1 MPGLSAPSQKSSKCL
16 VSDKRFDIHLPQA
29 PNVRILLAS
38 RSVTSC
44 GGRRVRRTSRSPG
57 ATGPTAMTMRI
68 RLDPQKFGPDAFKY
82 TADADRAVFGVE
94 F

>member
-1 MPGLSAPSQKSSKCL
+1 
-16 VSDKRFDIHLPQA
+16 
-29 PNVRILLAS
+29 
-38 RSVTSC
+38 
-44 GGRRVRRTSRSPG
+44 
-57 ATGPTAMTMRI
+57 MRI